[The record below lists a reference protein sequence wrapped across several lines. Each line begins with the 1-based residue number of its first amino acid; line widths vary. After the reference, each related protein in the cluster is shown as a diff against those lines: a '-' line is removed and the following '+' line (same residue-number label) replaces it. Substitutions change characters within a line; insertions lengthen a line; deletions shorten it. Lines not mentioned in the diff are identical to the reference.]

1 MKRKLY
7 YFLVC
12 ICCMFAYTANA
23 ASQNI
28 PNLPQFDAKSYIL
41 IDAKTG
47 KRLASK
53 NPDARLHPASITKI
67 MAVYVSFQSLKKGQI
82 QLEDKVLI
90 SKKAWMMKGSLMFI
104 EVGEYVSVHDL
115 LKGIII
121 QSGNDSSVALAE
133 HIAGTEESF
142 VSMMNHEAS
151 TLGLSNTFYM
161 NSSGMPDAKHY
172 TSAAD
177 IAIISRALILNF
189 PDLYKMFSQKEYTY
203 NNITQRN
210 RNRLLWLDS
219 SVDGIKTG
227 HTDSAGYC
235 LATSSKVGDMR
246 LISVVLG
253 TKNTRSR
260 RNITKKL
267 LRHGHRFYKTHH
279 LYKSGEILGTPR
291 VWMGKEQVVSIA
303 PDEDVFI
310 TIPTGTFDSLKT
322 SINVSP
328 KIIAPFPINE
338 ILGRIKIT
346 QDGVEI
352 GNVPLLAQQAVAEG
366 GFFRRIYDRV
376 VLFYKNL
383 LDE

>member
-1 MKRKLY
+1 
-7 YFLVC
+7 
-12 ICCMFAYTANA
+12 
-23 ASQNI
+23 
-28 PNLPQFDAKSYIL
+28 
-41 IDAKTG
+41 
-47 KRLASK
+47 
-53 NPDARLHPASITKI
+53 
-67 MAVYVSFQSLKKGQI
+67 
-82 QLEDKVLI
+82 
-90 SKKAWMMKGSLMFI
+90 
-104 EVGEYVSVHDL
+104 
-115 LKGIII
+115 
-121 QSGNDSSVALAE
+121 
-133 HIAGTEESF
+133 
-142 VSMMNHEAS
+142 
-151 TLGLSNTFYM
+151 
-161 NSSGMPDAKHY
+161 
-172 TSAAD
+172 
-177 IAIISRALILNF
+177 
-189 PDLYKMFSQKEYTY
+189 
-203 NNITQRN
+203 
-210 RNRLLWLDS
+210 
-219 SVDGIKTG
+219 
-227 HTDSAGYC
+227 
-235 LATSSKVGDMR
+235 MR